1 MLKVRLANSSDIKK
15 VFELSN
21 DDVVRA
27 NSINKF
33 KISWENHVKWFNNH
47 IKDLEHPFYIIE
59 NDNGDFVG
67 QVRFDTAKEN
77 VISISISKNFRGK
90 GLASDIIKICTQ
102 KSNLKS
108 IYAYV
113 KITNIASKKAFIKA
127 GYKELGIEQINN
139 EDYFKLSF

>member
-1 MLKVRLANSSDIKK
+1 MLKVRLVNSSDIQKI
-15 VFELSN
+15 FELSN

-27 NSINKF
+27 NSINKS
-33 KISWENHVKWFNNH
+33 KISWESHVKWFNNR

-59 NDNGDFVG
+59 NDNGDFVS

-77 VISISISKNFRGK
+77 VISISISKTFRGK

-108 IYAYV
+108 VYAYV
-113 KITNIASKKAFIKA
+113 KIANIASKKAFIKA